1 MSDKIL
7 IIFAI
12 LFTILL
18 NLMFIFDVILGLEEY
33 GYSLIKSLNN
43 YYKREFDVKNF
54 FEFITAI
61 LSSILTSPGI
71 VILFLINI
79 ILFIIAFIRVIFHHM
94 SNSR

>member
-1 MSDKIL
+1 MSDKFL

-12 LFTILL
+12 LFAILL
-18 NLMFIFDVILGLEEY
+18 NLIFIFDIILGLEEY
-33 GYSLIKSLNN
+33 GYSLIKSLSN
-43 YYKREFDVKNF
+43 YYKKVFDIKNF

-79 ILFIIAFIRVIFHHM
+79 IIFIIAFIRVIFRHM

>member
-1 MSDKIL
+1 MSDKFL

-12 LFTILL
+12 LFAILL
-18 NLMFIFDVILGLEEY
+18 NLIFIFDIILGLEEC
-33 GYSLIKSLNN
+33 GYSLIKSISN

-79 ILFIIAFIRVIFHHM
+79 IIFIIAFIRVIFRHIF
-94 SNSR
+94 NSR